1 MARCIST
8 TDKEPFDECLS
19 FHLLTVVFLLSLAIR
34 SRCHVLTTLESTVIV
49 VNDDPFHL
57 KIGNHLF
64 NVSIQNYR
72 LKERNPIA
80 TVGCDMVRIIIFAY
94 KRARLYVFSRI

>member
-1 MARCIST
+1 M
-8 TDKEPFDECLS
+8 S
-19 FHLLTVVFLLSLAIR
+19 FHLLTVVFRLLLATR
-34 SRCHVLTTLESTVIV
+34 SCCHVLATLESTVVV

-94 KRARLYVFSRI
+94 VRARLYVFSRVRAYIVKNEATSL